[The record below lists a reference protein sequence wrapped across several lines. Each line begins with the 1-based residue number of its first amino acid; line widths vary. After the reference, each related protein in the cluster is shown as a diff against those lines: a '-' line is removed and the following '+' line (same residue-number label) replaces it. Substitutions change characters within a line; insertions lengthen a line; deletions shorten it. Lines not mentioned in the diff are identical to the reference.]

1 MTVLLRPR
9 RLEVKRRMGIT
20 TVRVTLVNA
29 RDDRRRIA
37 ADMVVDSGAIYS
49 VVPTSIL
56 RQIGV
61 TARQTETFGLADGSS
76 IRRKVGEVRFEL
88 QSKEGVSKVIFGRS
102 GDASLLGALTLE
114 TLGLTLNPLKRTL
127 HPLKLMIA

>member
-29 RDDRRRIA
+29 RDDRRRIE

-102 GDASLLGALTLE
+102 GDPSLLGALTLE

>member
-1 MTVLLRPR
+1 
-9 RLEVKRRMGIT
+9 MGMT
-20 TVRVTLVNA
+20 TVRVMLVNA
-29 RDDRRRIA
+29 RDDRRRIET
-37 ADMVVDSGAIYS
+37 DMVVDSGAIYS
-49 VVPTSIL
+49 VVPTPVL

-61 TARQTETFGLADGSS
+61 TPRRTETFGLADGSS

-88 QSKEGVSKVIFGRS
+88 QGKEGVSKVIFGRS
-102 GDASLLGALTLE
+102 GDSSLLGALTLE